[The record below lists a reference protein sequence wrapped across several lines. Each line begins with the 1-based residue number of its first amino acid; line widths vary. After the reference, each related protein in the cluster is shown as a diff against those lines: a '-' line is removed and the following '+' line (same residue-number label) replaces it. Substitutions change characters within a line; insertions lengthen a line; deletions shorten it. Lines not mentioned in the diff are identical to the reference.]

1 MTCDAF
7 KDQLVELAMGTLQLS
22 LNAMRCSA
30 QSLKTGYAECN
41 AFLAETR
48 EAVGVLPLTLDP
60 IDPPAAARDRL
71 LKRVAGQSDRELNP
85 MRIGPKTA
93 PAPRR
98 FSIFQA
104 LAGGAIAAGIVGA
117 IFWRTSENQRQ
128 SIAALQA
135 QLNETRSTFDEF
147 KLSVQAQNSQLA
159 VSLQQ
164 ANDTILRTSEA
175 VEMMRS
181 PGVQMV
187 SLQGTE
193 AQPKVKARAYWNP
206 GKSEVHFYA
215 TDVAQ
220 APAGKTYQFW
230 MLTDKGAAVP
240 SNTFAADQVA
250 GPTGV
255 AIALPTTADKV
266 VAFAVTEEPLGGSK
280 TPTMPI
286 MMKGAIQ

>member
-1 MTCDAF
+1 MTCDEF
-7 KDQLVELAMGTLQLS
+7 KDQLVELSMGTLEASQREQVL
-22 LNAMRCSA
+22 AH
-30 QSLKTGYAECN
+30 LKTGCAECN
-41 AFLAETR
+41 SFLAETT
-48 EAVGVLPLTLDP
+48 EAVAVLPLTLDP
-60 IDPPAAARDRL
+60 IDPPVAARDRL
-71 LKRVAGQSDRELNP
+71 MKRVANDLAKVPNP
-85 MRIGPKTA
+85 MRIGPNTP

-98 FSIFQA
+98 FGIFQA
-104 LAGGAIAAGIVGA
+104 LAGGAIAAGIMGA

-147 KLSVQAQNSQLA
+147 KLSVEAQNSQLTA
-159 VSLQQ
+159 SLQR

-181 PGVQMV
+181 PGIQMV

-206 GKSEVHFYA
+206 EKSEVHFYA
-215 TDVAQ
+215 TEVAQ
-220 APAGKTYQFW
+220 VPAGKTYQFW
-230 MLTDKGAAVP
+230 MLTDKGTALP